1 MALEIRWIGSKHK
14 NKGRGGFRPEAVV
27 IHVMEGTLVGTDSWF
42 NNPASKVS
50 AHYGVGRDGTIHQYV
65 SETDTA
71 FHAGRRSK
79 PTWGMIKDGINPNL
93 YTIGIEHEGDG
104 GSAWPPAMYEATTAL
119 IRDICMR
126 WSIPIDRD
134 HIIGHREIY
143 SAKTCPGSAVSL
155 EKIIKLT
162 RPEALNA
169 GNYNFIPHPGVVKA
183 LGDLNLRKGAPT
195 TAAKKVKTVA
205 AGTGLAYIGWTS
217 NGQTVSGNSHWY
229 RDAEGNYFWAGGTQ
243 QPTPGL

>member
-1 MALEIRWIGSKHK
+1 MALDITWIGSKHK

-79 PTWGMIKDGINPNL
+79 PTWGLIKDGINPNL

-104 GSAWPPAMYEATTAL
+104 GSAWPPAMYTV
-119 IRDICMR
+119 
-126 WSIPIDRD
+126 
-134 HIIGHREIY
+134 
-143 SAKTCPGSAVSL
+143 GS
-155 EKIIKLT
+155 
-162 RPEALNA
+162 R
-169 GNYNFIPHPGVVKA
+169 
-183 LGDLNLRKGAPT
+183 
-195 TAAKKVKTVA
+195 
-205 AGTGLAYIGWTS
+205 
-217 NGQTVSGNSHWY
+217 Q
-229 RDAEGNYFWAGGTQ
+229 
-243 QPTPGL
+243 